1 MESWVGLGW
10 WAGGCRASFMSTMKD
25 ELQYLH
31 VWASSFLIAWTG
43 CLQSPWFFVECERLY
58 YTVFLWF
65 FSVLGIWKKQTH
77 GTYSW
82 NEKCIEPW
90 IFTACTRWL
99 RKLRAL
105 RAFPRGLLAMIESQL
120 ANKQMKTRLKM
131 SWEKGSARAATGQKK
146 KRFVAVAW
154 RSTAHYGRRLF
165 VCNKQGKG
173 SVKFRRKQL
182 TCLRSAVNHV
192 KSCSFTLLPL
202 PEPQRASSRRV
213 WFWSP
218 PAVHRCPSGE
228 SNFSPSEAFRTL
240 YPQTLNLRP
249 GTVEHDSGD

>member
-43 CLQSPWFFVECERLY
+43 CLQAL
-58 YTVFLWF
+58 VFLWNAKVYITLFFFVF
-65 FSVLGIWKKQTH
+65 FSVLGIWQKQTH
-77 GTYSW
+77 GTDSW

-99 RKLRAL
+99 RKLHAL
-105 RAFPRGLLAMIESQL
+105 RAFPRGLLGNLAMIESQL

-146 KRFVAVAW
+146 KKRFVAVAW
-154 RSTAHYGRRLF
+154 RSTAHYGRRVF

-173 SVKFRRKQL
+173 SVKSRRKHL

-192 KSCSFTLLPL
+192 KSCSLTLLPL
-202 PEPQRASSRRV
+202 LEPQRASSRRV
-213 WFWSP
+213 WFWFP
-218 PAVHRCPSGE
+218 PPRPCTGALLVSLISLQARHLGLFSHRP
-228 SNFSPSEAFRTL
+228 
-240 YPQTLNLRP
+240 
-249 GTVEHDSGD
+249 